1 MSVDMGSV
9 DGLKLGSSRRP
20 CRREVYKQKD
30 RLAEPR
36 ACEGT
41 QVGGEISGALGATA
55 AGTECQ
61 SQAWNLF
68 CISLVFQRE
77 EAGL

>member
-1 MSVDMGSV
+1 M
-9 DGLKLGSSRRP
+9 
-20 CRREVYKQKD
+20 YKQKD